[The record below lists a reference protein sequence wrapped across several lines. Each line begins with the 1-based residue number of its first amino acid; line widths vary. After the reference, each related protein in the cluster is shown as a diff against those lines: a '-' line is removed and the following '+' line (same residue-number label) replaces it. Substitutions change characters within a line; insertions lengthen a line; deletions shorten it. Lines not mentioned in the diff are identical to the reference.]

1 VVSIKAM
8 ILAAGLGTRLRPLT
22 NVVSKP
28 MVQMAG
34 RPCMEYA
41 VRLLARY
48 GIKDIIVNLHYKPEL
63 IKAHFGDGSKFG
75 VNISYSYEKELLG
88 TAGGFKRV
96 QSFFGSDPA
105 LIISGDALT
114 DINLDKFLA
123 FHLENKGI
131 ATLALKRVADP
142 TQYGVVIREGNR
154 IIRFQEKPK
163 KEEAISNLANTGIY
177 LFDPAIFDH
186 IPADTFYDFGKQVF
200 PELLAK
206 KEAMAGYVMQD
217 YWCDV
222 GDLNVY
228 KEAHYDMLTGVVQV
242 ELPGKRFE
250 GNIWLGQRVSI
261 SPHTKLVGPALIG
274 DNVVIEDGAC
284 IYGPVVIGSNTTIGR
299 KAVIKRGIPWDNVTI
314 SAAAELA
321 DSVIAYDCTIPSNVL
336 LQNEILD
343 KSLVQAACKAATYK
357 EVAATQEN

>member
-1 VVSIKAM
+1 MKAM

-48 GIKDIIVNLHYKPEL
+48 GIKDIIVNLHYMPEL
-63 IKAHFGDGSKFG
+63 IQQHFGDGADFG
-75 VNISYSYEKELLG
+75 VNITYSYEEELLG

-96 QSFFGSDPA
+96 QDFFGAEQA

-114 DINLDKFLA
+114 DINLEAFLN
-123 FHLENKGI
+123 FHNKNSGI

-142 TQYGVVIREGNR
+142 TQYGVVLLEENR

-163 KEEAISNLANTGIY
+163 REEAVSNLANTGIY
-177 LFDPAIFDH
+177 LFNPEIFDH

-206 KEAMAGYVMQD
+206 KEALYGYVMRD

-222 GDLNVY
+222 GSLNVY

-242 ELPGKRFE
+242 DLPGKRFE
-250 GNIWLGQRVSI
+250 GNIWLGQRCSI
-261 SPHTKLVGPALIG
+261 SPKTKIVGPVLIG
-274 DNVVIEDGAC
+274 NNTTIEDGAC
-284 IYGPVVIGSNTTIGR
+284 IYGPAIIGDNTVIGSN
-299 KAVIKRGIPWDNVTI
+299 AVIKRGILWDNVVI
-314 SAAAELA
+314 SSNVELA
-321 DSVIAYDCTIPSNVL
+321 DCVIACDCIIPPNILLRNEVL
-336 LQNEILD
+336 E
-343 KSLVQAACKAATYK
+343 KSIVHSVC
-357 EVAATQEN
+357 EVAASQA

>member
-1 VVSIKAM
+1 M

-34 RPCMEYA
+34 RPCMEHA
-41 VRLLARY
+41 VRLLSRY
-48 GIKDIIVNLHYKPEL
+48 GVKDIIVNLHYKPEL
-63 IKAHFGDGSKFG
+63 IQEHFGDGKKFG
-75 VNISYSYEKELLG
+75 VNITYSYEKELLG

-96 QSFFGSDPA
+96 QDFFGSEPA

-114 DINLDKFLA
+114 DINLDKFLN
-123 FHLENKGI
+123 FHQANKGI

-154 IIRFQEKPK
+154 IMRFQEKPK

-186 IPADTFYDFGKQVF
+186 IPANTFYDFGKQVF
-200 PELLAK
+200 PELLTNN
-206 KEAMAGYVMQD
+206 EDIYGYELRD

-222 GDLNVY
+222 GDISVY

-242 ELPGKRFE
+242 DLPGKRFE

-261 SPHTKLVGPALIG
+261 SPQTKIVGPVLIG
-274 DNVVIEDGAC
+274 DNTTIEEGAC
-284 IYGPVVIGSNTTIGR
+284 IFGPVILGNNTYIGR
-299 KAVIKRGIPWDNVTI
+299 NAVIKRGILWDNVTI
-314 SAAAELA
+314 SPEVELA
-321 DSVIAYDCTIPSNVL
+321 DSVIACDCNIPQNVL
-336 LQNEILD
+336 LKNEVLEQ
-343 KSLVQAACKAATYK
+343 SMVQAVCEVASYK
-357 EVAATQEN
+357 EVAAAEEN

>member
-1 VVSIKAM
+1 MVSIKAM

-163 KEEAISNLANTGIY
+163 KEEAISNLANTGIIFLTR
-177 LFDPAIFDH
+177 LFLTISRPILM
-186 IPADTFYDFGKQVF
+186 DFINRFSPSCWSKGSHV
-200 PELLAK
+200 
-206 KEAMAGYVMQD
+206 GYVMQD

-222 GDLNVY
+222 GD
-228 KEAHYDMLTGVVQV
+228 
-242 ELPGKRFE
+242 P
-250 GNIWLGQRVSI
+250 VSI
-261 SPHTKLVGPALIG
+261 RKPI
-274 DNVVIEDGAC
+274 
-284 IYGPVVIGSNTTIGR
+284 TI
-299 KAVIKRGIPWDNVTI
+299 
-314 SAAAELA
+314 
-321 DSVIAYDCTIPSNVL
+321 C
-336 LQNEILD
+336 
-343 KSLVQAACKAATYK
+343 
-357 EVAATQEN
+357 